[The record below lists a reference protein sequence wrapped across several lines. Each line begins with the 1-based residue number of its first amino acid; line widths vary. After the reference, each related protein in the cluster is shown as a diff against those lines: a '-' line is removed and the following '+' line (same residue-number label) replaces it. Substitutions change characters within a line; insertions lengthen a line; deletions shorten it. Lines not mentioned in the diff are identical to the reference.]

1 MRNLFCKIW
10 KNSACERGTALI
22 IALLVMGIL
31 TAVSLAI
38 SALVVREIGVTKMAL
53 DAGKAYYAAESGIE
67 IGLLNIKENAPGWEP
82 GGGGDAGGEIVADV
96 SEGQDFTLT
105 LKNKSDSYPYLDG
118 KKYDLD
124 GAGAEAFY
132 DVLELNESVTIPL
145 FTVDEGDVEKSVT
158 EFRVYFY
165 AGFKPG
171 DLKFGNANTA
181 ILNGWDILRWKIY
194 GLTKTEPV
202 VTESIND
209 FTAVSVAD
217 YGSEEADK
225 MTDAITPSWF
235 GSVKC
240 DIKGGLIGD
249 KIGCSKYVSSNNNDG
264 VPDFDHGFDIYSGTC
279 WPWEAREHYYYD
291 DGEIEAVRYCYSI
304 KEFLTLHNYNYLTLT
319 NLMNP
324 AVFDDQKYDK
334 AYRNQLSRLY
344 FRVEAYDGDL
354 PMEYAN
360 LDSVGESGGSK
371 VKLNAL
377 KKRGG
382 QLPVF
387 NFALYHTKGE

>member
-1 MRNLFCKIW
+1 MLKNLKEN
-10 KNSACERGTALI
+10 KGTALI

-31 TAVSLAI
+31 TAVSLAV

-67 IGLLNIKENAPGWEP
+67 VGLLDIKENAPGWEP
-82 GGGGDAGGEIVADV
+82 ADVVSANV
-96 SEGQDFTLT
+96 SEGQDFELT
-105 LKNKSDSYPYLDG
+105 LKNKADSYPYLDG
-118 KKYDLD
+118 TKYDLG
-124 GAGAEAFY
+124 GAEAEAFY

-145 FTVDEGDVEKSVT
+145 FTVDESVT
-158 EFRVYFY
+158 IPVTKFRVYFY
-165 AGFKPG
+165 V
-171 DLKFGNANTA
+171 KFGSDD
-181 ILNGWDILRWKIY
+181 LNFGGSAGLTGWDILRWKIY
-194 GLTKTEPV
+194 GLTKAPAV
-202 VTESIND
+202 PGITESIND
-209 FTAVSVAD
+209 FTAVSTVKSIE
-217 YGSEEADK
+217 GGEE
-225 MTDAITPSWF
+225 MTNASTPSWF
-235 GSVKC
+235 GSAIC
-240 DIKGGLIGD
+240 DEGEDL
-249 KIGCSKYVSSNNNDG
+249 NNGHINCI
-264 VPDFDHGFDIYSGTC
+264 PYPIPPSEKFDEQYGFGIDAGTC
-279 WPWEAREHYYYD
+279 WPTEAREHYYYEN
-291 DGEIEAVRYCYSI
+291 GRVVAVQHCYGI
-304 KEFLTLHNYNYLTLT
+304 WDFLNNHDYNYLTLT

-324 AVFDDQKYDK
+324 AVFEEASID
-334 AYRNQLSRLY
+334 ARRQLSRLY

>member
-82 GGGGDAGGEIVADV
+82 GGGGDASGEIVADV

-118 KKYDLD
+118 AKYDLENAD
-124 GAGAEAFY
+124 AKAFY

-165 AGFKPG
+165 V
-171 DLKFGNANTA
+171 KFGPDDFKFDSFDVS
-181 ILNGWDILRWKIY
+181 GWDILRWKIY
-194 GLTKTEPV
+194 GLKDG

-209 FTAVSVAD
+209 FTAVSKDTGGGFTSA
-217 YGSEEADK
+217 GR
-225 MTDAITPSWF
+225 PSWF
-235 GSVKC
+235 GSARC
-240 DIKGGLIGD
+240 ETEDGLIGD
-249 KIGCSKYVSSNNNDG
+249 KIECLNYEIGEDKA
-264 VPDFDHGFDIYSGTC
+264 PDTTYGFDLYSGIC
-279 WPWEAREHYYYD
+279 WPWQAREYYD
-291 DGEIEAVRYCYSI
+291 YLNKKVVGVAPCYPIEN
-304 KEFLTLHNYNYLTLT
+304 FLTNHQYNYLTLT

-334 AYRNQLSRLY
+334 DHRNQLSRLY
-344 FRVEAYDGDL
+344 FRVEAYDGDGL

-387 NFALYHTKGE
+387 NFALYHTKENVAP